1 MDRLKESRKV
11 YEKLFNSLPDES
23 KEKDPELMEIL
34 HRFIFGDV
42 FASSD
47 EIDMQMRELVTIT
60 VLATMQTLPQ
70 LKSHTQAGLNVGLKP
85 EKIREAIYQLAP
97 FVGFPKTLNA
107 IGVVDEVFEQNGIK
121 LPLQNAGTVTDK
133 TRFKKGLEIQYPIYG
148 DEIKDKYPE
157 VPALPKYLTEFCFG
171 DFYTREGLNTQER
184 ELLVLVVLTTIRSDT
199 QIKAHLIGNLKV
211 GNSKEKIIATML
223 QCLPYVGF
231 PAVMNTIN
239 MLKNVED

>member
-121 LPLQNAGTVTDK
+121 LPLKNAGTVTDK